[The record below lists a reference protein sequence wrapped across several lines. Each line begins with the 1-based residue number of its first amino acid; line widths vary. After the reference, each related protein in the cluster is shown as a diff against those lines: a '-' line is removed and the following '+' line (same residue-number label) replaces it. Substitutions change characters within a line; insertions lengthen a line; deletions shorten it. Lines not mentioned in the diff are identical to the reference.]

1 MDRPED
7 VETNPVTGSVFV
19 MLTNNTRRRAEQTDA
34 ANPRGPNRFGHIL
47 ELVPP
52 RGAGAIDHCADAYR
66 WNVFLLSGNP
76 FRPGSS
82 ARYNP
87 QVTREGWFVAPDRS
101 EERRVGKGCVWTC
114 RTRWSPDH

>member
-19 MLTNNTRRRAEQTDA
+19 MLTNNTRRRAGQTNA

-52 RGAGAIDHCADAYR
+52 GGAGAIHHGADTYR
-66 WNVFLLSGNP
+66 WNVILLAGNT
-76 FRPGSS
+76 FRPG
-82 ARYNP
+82 RR
-87 QVTREGWFVAPDRS
+87 TRS
-101 EERRVGKGCVWTC
+101 EERRVGKEWVRKGGS
-114 RTRWSPDH
+114 R